1 MAVDIGATN
10 VKFCHVDIH
19 GDMLE
24 TPRRRPTPYPCS
36 PDRLIEA
43 LDERIET
50 SECLRV
56 GIGFPGEFIDGHVVR
71 PGNLSRPG
79 GVTTDVDPGLESQW
93 RGFELQDELC
103 KATGRDVRIV
113 NDATLAALGSID
125 GHGVELVLTLGTG
138 LGIALAIDG
147 TLRKIRDVGAEVFVR
162 GKTYDQTI
170 GEHSAR
176 DRRRTLGRTVGDGGR
191 WFRTRVR
198 GDDGPPGRRE
208 RPTGGA
214 DLVRQYRLPRGDQ
227 RQPGLDPRGRQTLL
241 QLSEVDRALR
251 EYSRQYP
258 TSAVLHLEVG
268 AVVHPARP
276 VGVGAADEHVTTGNP
291 IQKLRDVVT
300 RGE

>member
-1 MAVDIGATN
+1 MAPPRTPTQDQILAVDIGATN
-10 VKFCHVDIH
+10 VKFCHVDNH
-19 GDMLE
+19 GEMLE

-79 GVTTDVDPGLESQW
+79 GVTTEVDPGLESQW
-93 RGFELQDELC
+93 RGFEFQAELC
-103 KATGRDVRIV
+103 KVTGRDVRVV

-125 GHGVELVLTLGTG
+125 GRGVELVLTLGTG

-170 GEHSAR
+170 GEHSRATDEEHWGELLVMAVDGFVREFGATTVHLAGGNAR
-176 DRRRTLGRTVGDGGR
+176 RVAPTLFTNTDY
-191 WFRTRVR
+191 RVVINGNQASIR
-198 GDDGPPGRRE
+198 
-208 RPTGGA
+208 
-214 DLVRQYRLPRGDQ
+214 
-227 RQPGLDPRGRQTLL
+227 
-241 QLSEVDRALR
+241 
-251 EYSRQYP
+251 
-258 TSAVLHLEVG
+258 
-268 AVVHPARP
+268 
-276 VGVGAADEHVTTGNP
+276 GAA
-291 IQKLRDVVT
+291 KLFYN
-300 RGE
+300 